1 MSALRAVIGVI
12 VLVIIVL
19 INTVVVMWVERKVMA
34 HLQSRL
40 GPMRTGWHGLLQPIA
55 DALKLLGKEDLTPDG
70 ADRTLFLIA
79 PMIAFVPSVL
89 VYTAMPWVQEAAGFS
104 FDVGIFLVFG
114 ITALYPVGVL
124 LGGWAS
130 HNKYSLMGGFRAAAQ
145 QISYEV
151 PMVLA
156 AMGIVMLAGSM
167 KLETIVEAQ
176 SGVWNIL
183 TQPLAFIIFFI
194 TVLAELS
201 RIPFDLPEGESEL
214 VGGFNVEY
222 SSMRFALYFVA
233 EYANLFT
240 LSLLTSLL
248 FLGGW
253 NGPVLP
259 GIVWLLLKT
268 YLLVFVIIWLR
279 ATLPRVRVDQLMGFG
294 WKLMIPAAL
303 LNVFITAL
311 GIFTSVWLLV
321 AVQFVAAAAFVWIV
335 SQLGVRAGESARAEA
350 AAIQAREVAS

>member
-1 MSALRAVIGVI
+1 MSALGALIGII
-12 VLVIIVL
+12 VLIIIVL
-19 INTVVVMWVERKVMA
+19 INTVVVMWVERKVMG
-34 HLQSRL
+34 HLQSRM

-70 ADRTLFLIA
+70 ADRQLFLIA
-79 PMIAFVPSVL
+79 PMIAFVPSIL
-89 VYTAMPWVQEAAGFS
+89 VYTAMPWVQDVAGFS
-104 FDVGIFLVFG
+104 FDVGIFLIFG

-240 LSLLTSLL
+240 LSLLTTLL

-268 YLLVFVIIWLR
+268 YLLVFLIIWLR
-279 ATLPRVRVDQLMGFG
+279 ATLPRVRVDQLMGLG

-311 GIFTSVWLLV
+311 GIFTNVWLLI
-321 AVQFVAAAAFVWIV
+321 AVQLVAAAAFVWIV
-335 SQLGVRAGESARAEA
+335 SQLGVHAGDAARAEA
-350 AAIQAREVAS
+350 AAVQAREVAS